1 MAAADVEEAQHVA
14 TQEPSVPSESRQPR
28 GQDTN
33 GGARRRDGNQGRRKK
48 LEQKYQIS
56 DLTVGM
62 EVEGLVVRFERCWIE
77 IRSAVFIEARDSASL
92 P

>member
-1 MAAADVEEAQHVA
+1 MAAADVEEAQQVA
-14 TQEPSVPSESRQPR
+14 TEAPPIPAEGRQPR
-28 GQDTN
+28 GQDAN
-33 GGARRRDGNQGRRKK
+33 GGARRRDGNQGRRRK

-62 EVEGLVVRFERCWIE
+62 EVEGLVVRFVHPGAE
-77 IRSAVFIEARDSASL
+77 IPCAV